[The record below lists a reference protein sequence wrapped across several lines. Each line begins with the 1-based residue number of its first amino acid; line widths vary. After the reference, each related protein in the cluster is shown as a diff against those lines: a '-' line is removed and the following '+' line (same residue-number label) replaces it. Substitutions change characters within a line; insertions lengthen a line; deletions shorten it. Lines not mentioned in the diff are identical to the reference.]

1 MGLQDRDYMRE
12 RPGRESPFTPPAR
25 QASTWRVV
33 AVLLIISGALFVGF
47 DWLVVQRGSASSV
60 EKIWNSIQPK
70 SQTVRSPPATEDPP
84 AGWVACRVNGQVVYS
99 PSNCPR
105 TEAPPLAMQPATPS
119 TQTPVAAQPR
129 KTVTLYHCKAYS
141 GGTFWTSNHCNQHK
155 ALIDRMVEVP
165 ATLPFHQQV
174 QMAESQRQSA
184 AQLLAE
190 SSRSVAEQSAVT
202 DKKSECAALAD
213 QILHWDAMARQPQTA
228 RVQDWIRTQRHKARD
243 QQFALRC

>member
-12 RPGRESPFTPPAR
+12 RPGRKSPFTPPAR

-33 AVLLIISGALFVGF
+33 AVLLMISGALFVGF
-47 DWLVVQRGSASSV
+47 DWLLVQRGSPSSV
-60 EKIWNSIQPK
+60 EKMWNSIQPK
-70 SQTVRSPPATEDPP
+70 SQTTRSPSAVAEPP

-99 PSNCPR
+99 PGDCPR
-105 TEAPPLAMQPATPS
+105 AEAPPLAMQPAAPS
-119 TQTPVAAQPR
+119 TQTPVTAQPR

-141 GGTFWTSNHCNQHK
+141 GGTFWASSHCNQHK
-155 ALIDRMVEVP
+155 ALIDRMVDVP

-190 SSRSVAEQSAVT
+190 PARSVVQQSAV
-202 DKKSECAALAD
+202 SEKTRVRCAG
-213 QILHWDAMARQPQTA
+213 
-228 RVQDWIRTQRHKARD
+228 
-243 QQFALRC
+243 